1 MKKKEKVINEL
12 IECLNQGDEDQFI
25 EKTKLYKKYFLDQHL
40 LLHSASQNTNVTKKI
55 LDYKINK
62 NEFFTQLQIIKFL
75 SACADNDNI
84 DSIYLMFN
92 YLDKDKK
99 FNLICYECLIKL
111 ILVYNN
117 FEILNKKVGLRELQL
132 LNFLYLNANKSKLD
146 KCIVLYQLNLI
157 KSKFSLK
164 FFKYIERNEKIKNF

>member
-1 MKKKEKVINEL
+1 
-12 IECLNQGDEDQFI
+12 
-25 EKTKLYKKYFLDQHL
+25 
-40 LLHSASQNTNVTKKI
+40 
-55 LDYKINK
+55 
-62 NEFFTQLQIIKFL
+62 
-75 SACADNDNI
+75 
-84 DSIYLMFN
+84 MFN

-99 FNLICYECLIKL
+99 FNLICYECLTKL
-111 ILVYNN
+111 IVVYNN